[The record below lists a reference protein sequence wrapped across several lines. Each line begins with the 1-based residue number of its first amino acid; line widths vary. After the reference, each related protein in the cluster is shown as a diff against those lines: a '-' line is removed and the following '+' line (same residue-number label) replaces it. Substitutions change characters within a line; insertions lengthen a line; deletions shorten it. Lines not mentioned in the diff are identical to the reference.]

1 MKKLFS
7 TLLVFLLIFPM
18 YLKADEVKDI
28 SPYFSFAT
36 FYSPIDGPYVE
47 TYLTI
52 LGHSVYFAQNPNN
65 KYQASLELT
74 IVISKEEN
82 VVDFTKINLKS
93 PEVEDTLDINFSLI
107 DVQRFLLKNGN
118 YNIELI
124 IKDLNSPF
132 KEFVIEESLSI
143 DFKENQINLSGI
155 QLIEKIETTQE
166 QNMLTKSGL
175 DLYPLPLNFFPA
187 GINSV
192 RFYSEI
198 YNTEKSLGADE
209 SFLLLTK
216 IEQLETRK
224 VVFELQRAKREKA
237 RSVVNFIQEFD
248 ISMLPSGNYML
259 VVEVRDKNNILVA
272 ENALFFQRSKPSADV
287 LDFNTFAYQNSFVAS
302 ITSIDTIVSFIKILR
317 PIASPIERTY
327 IDNNLHLKELAELQQ
342 FLYSFWATRDAI
354 DPYQKFVNYNIE
366 VAKVEATFGTKIK
379 RGYETDRGRVYL
391 QYGPPNS
398 RIVSESEPNS
408 YPYEI
413 WHFYSL
419 NNQRNRRFVF
429 FNRSFATN
437 DWELLHSDAFG
448 EIQNH
453 NWQIALQ
460 QRNFL
465 EMQGGTDNPQSN
477 SRDWGWGSKAEDYWN
492 NPR

>member
-1 MKKLFS
+1 MKKLVS
-7 TLLVFLLIFPM
+7 TLLVMFLILPI
-18 YLKADEVKDI
+18 YLKASEVKDI

-36 FYSPIDGPYVE
+36 FYSPTDGPYVE

-65 KYQASLELT
+65 KYQAAIELT
-74 IVISKEEN
+74 IVISKDDN
-82 VVDFTKINLKS
+82 VVDFTKINIKS
-93 PEVEDTLDINFSLI
+93 PEVEDTLNINFSLI
-107 DVQRFLLKNGN
+107 DVQRFLLANGN
-118 YNIELI
+118 YDIEVI

-132 KEFVIEESLSI
+132 KEFVIDESLRVE
-143 DFKENQINLSGI
+143 FKEDQINLSGI
-155 QLIEKIETTQE
+155 QLIEKVEPTKE
-166 QNMLTKSGL
+166 KNMLTKSGL
-175 DLYPLPLNFFPA
+175 DLYPLPLNFFPS
-187 GINSV
+187 GINTV

-198 YNTEKSLGADE
+198 YNTEKNLGVDE

-216 IEQLETRK
+216 IEQLETRR

-237 RSVVNFIQEFD
+237 RSVVNFIQEYD

-259 VVEVRDKNNILVA
+259 VVEVRDKNNNLVA
-272 ENALFFQRSKPSADV
+272 ENSLFFQRSKPSADV
-287 LDFNTFAYQNSFVAS
+287 LDFNTLAYQNSFVTS
-302 ITSIDTIVSFIKILR
+302 LTSIDSIIPFIKILK
-317 PIASPIERTY
+317 PISSPIERTY
-327 IDNNLHLKELAELQQ
+327 IDSELYLKELTELQQ
-342 FLYSFWATRDAI
+342 FLYSFWAARDAI

-366 VAKVEATFGTKIK
+366 VAKVEVAFGTKIK

-413 WHFYSL
+413 WHFYTL

-437 DWELLHSDAFG
+437 EWELLHSDAIG

-453 NWQIALQ
+453 NWQVALQ

-465 EMQGGTDNPQSN
+465 EMQGGTDRPQSN
-477 SRDWGWGSKAEDYWN
+477 TRDWGWGSKAEDYWN

>member
-1 MKKLFS
+1 MKKLVS
-7 TLLVFLLIFPM
+7 TLLVIFLILPI
-18 YLKADEVKDI
+18 YLKASEVKDI

-65 KYQASLELT
+65 KYQASIELT
-74 IVISKEEN
+74 IVISKDDN
-82 VVDFTKINLKS
+82 VVDFTKINIKS
-93 PEVEDTLDINFSLI
+93 PEVEDTLNINFSLI
-107 DVQRFLLKNGN
+107 DVQRFLLANGN
-118 YNIELI
+118 YDIEVI

-132 KEFVIEESLSI
+132 KEFVIDESLRVE
-143 DFKENQINLSGI
+143 FKEDQINLSGI
-155 QLIEKIETTQE
+155 QLIEKVEPTKE
-166 QNMLTKSGL
+166 KNMLTKSGL
-175 DLYPLPLNFFPA
+175 DLYPLPLNFFPS
-187 GINSV
+187 GINTV

-198 YNTEKSLGADE
+198 YNTEKNLGVDE

-216 IEQLETRK
+216 IEQLETRR

-237 RSVVNFIQEFD
+237 RSVVNFIQEYD

-259 VVEVRDKNNILVA
+259 VVEVRDKNNNLVA
-272 ENALFFQRSKPSADV
+272 ENSLFFQRSKPSADV
-287 LDFNTFAYQNSFVAS
+287 LDFNTLAYQNSFVTS
-302 ITSIDTIVSFIKILR
+302 LTSIDSIIPFIKILK
-317 PIASPIERTY
+317 PISSPIERTY
-327 IDNNLHLKELAELQQ
+327 IDSELYLKELTELQQ
-342 FLYSFWATRDAI
+342 FLYSFWAARDAI
-354 DPYQKFVNYNIE
+354 DPYQKFVNYNVE
-366 VAKVEATFGTKIK
+366 VAKVEVAFGTKIK

-413 WHFYSL
+413 WHFYTL

-437 DWELLHSDAFG
+437 EWELLHSDAIG

-453 NWQIALQ
+453 NWQVALQ

-465 EMQGGTDNPQSN
+465 EMQGGTDRPQSN
-477 SRDWGWGSKAEDYWN
+477 TRDWGWGSKAEDYWN